1 MKVKV
6 KSCPT
11 LCDPMDCSPT
21 GTSVHGILQ
30 ARILDG
36 LSFPSPGDL
45 PDLGI
50 EPTSPALQADA
61 LPSEPP
67 GKPDNTTLIV
77 ETEEEL
83 KSLLMRAKEE
93 SEKAGLKLSIQKT
106 KIMAFTP
113 ITSWQIEGEKM
124 EAVTDFTFLGS
135 QITADGDCSHEIKR
149 CLFLGTKAMT
159 NLGSVLKNRNITLP
173 TKVHIVKAMV
183 FLAVMYGCE
192 SWTIKKAEHQRIDA
206 FELWCWRSLL
216 RVLDCKETKKIILK
230 VINPEYSLEGQMRNR
245 SSSTLDT

>member
-1 MKVKV
+1 MKAKVKV

-93 SEKAGLKLSIQKT
+93 SEKAGLELNI
-106 KIMAFTP
+106 
-113 ITSWQIEGEKM
+113 
-124 EAVTDFTFLGS
+124 
-135 QITADGDCSHEIKR
+135 
-149 CLFLGTKAMT
+149 
-159 NLGSVLKNRNITLP
+159 LKN
-173 TKVHIVKAMV
+173 
-183 FLAVMYGCE
+183 
-192 SWTIKKAEHQRIDA
+192 
-206 FELWCWRSLL
+206 
-216 RVLDCKETKKIILK
+216 
-230 VINPEYSLEGQMRNR
+230 
-245 SSSTLDT
+245 